1 MATELDG
8 LQPDQSSDHKNH
20 KNHND
25 KRMIKI
31 TACDTNPELILAK
44 PLRFF
49 KVSEITSSFYIGI
62 ILLFTNCL
70 VLRLDASGLLGASS
84 DSLCLSMPLLSMLL

>member
-1 MATELDG
+1 MPTERPSGVELDG

-20 KNHND
+20 KNHYD

-44 PLRFF
+44 PLW
-49 KVSEITSSFYIGI
+49 
-62 ILLFTNCL
+62 L
-70 VLRLDASGLLGASS
+70 
-84 DSLCLSMPLLSMLL
+84 